1 MSETEAIAP
10 RCVAVVFAKKQ
21 CGDEAS
27 FSNKNESEIDKVD
40 IASRNSPYR
49 ARLNRAY
56 IWGLSV
62 LDELNLFG

>member
-1 MSETEAIAP
+1 MSGTEAIAKACGCCL
-10 RCVAVVFAKKQ
+10 RKKQ
-21 CGDEAS
+21 CGDEAA